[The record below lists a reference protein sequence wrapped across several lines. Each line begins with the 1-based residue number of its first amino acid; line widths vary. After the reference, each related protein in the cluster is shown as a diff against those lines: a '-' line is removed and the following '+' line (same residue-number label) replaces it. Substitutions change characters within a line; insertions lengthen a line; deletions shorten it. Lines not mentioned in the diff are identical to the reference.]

1 MSGPMVA
8 RLFHWYATGN
18 YSFEGIAAMAQTAG
32 LLSRRSRSRL
42 PRGTIH
48 KILRN
53 RIYMG
58 GFDWKG
64 KTYLGVHIPVTM
76 KELWQRV
83 QEVLDQ
89 RFAKRHRKMEH
100 DFAFARLIACG
111 HCGCSLV
118 GEIEK
123 GRYIYYHCTGF
134 KGKCPEPYTREEV
147 LEDRFADLLRGL
159 VLDEEVMR
167 WMTEALR
174 QSHEDERR
182 YHEQAITR
190 LQAEYRR
197 LQNRIEA
204 MYVDKLDGR
213 VETLFFDRKAAEWRA
228 EQDRLMRAIESHQ
241 AADQTYLEESIR
253 LLELGRR
260 AHELFQKQEPRE
272 KRRLLDFVLSNCTW
286 KDGELQAT
294 FRQPFDLIIESTKAC
309 AHKKAAGVASNGL
322 FENWRG

>member
-1 MSGPMVA
+1 MMG
-8 RLFHWYATGN
+8 
-18 YSFEGIAAMAQTAG
+18 
-32 LLSRRSRSRL
+32 
-42 PRGTIH
+42 RGTFH

-58 GFDWKG
+58 EFEWKG
-64 KTYLGVHIPVTM
+64 KIYQGGYIPLITRDLWAGV
-76 KELWQRV
+76 QRV
-83 QEVLDQ
+83 LDH
-89 RFAKRHRKMEH
+89 RFAKRHRKVEH
-100 DFAFARLIACG
+100 DFAFSRLIASG

-118 GEIEK
+118 GEIKK

-147 LEDRFADLLRGL
+147 LEERFADLLKGL
-159 VLDEEVMR
+159 MLDDEVMA

-182 YHEQAITR
+182 YHEEAITR
-190 LQAEYRR
+190 LQGEYTR

-204 MYVDKLDGR
+204 MYEDKLDGQ
-213 VETLFFDRKAAEWRA
+213 VDTVFFDRKAAEWRA
-228 EQDRLMRAIESHQ
+228 EQSRLMRVIEEHQ
-241 AADQTYLEESIR
+241 AAAQTYLEEGIR

-294 FRQPFDLIIESTKAC
+294 FRQPFDLLIASTKAYK
-309 AHKKAAGVASNGL
+309 HKKAAGVASNGF

>member
-1 MSGPMVA
+1 
-8 RLFHWYATGN
+8 
-18 YSFEGIAAMAQTAG
+18 
-32 LLSRRSRSRL
+32 
-42 PRGTIH
+42 
-48 KILRN
+48 
-53 RIYMG
+53 
-58 GFDWKG
+58 
-64 KTYLGVHIPVTM
+64 
-76 KELWQRV
+76 
-83 QEVLDQ
+83 LDH
-89 RFAKRHRKMEH
+89 RFATRHRKVEH
-100 DFAFARLIACG
+100 DFAFSRLIACG

-118 GEIEK
+118 GEIKK

-134 KGKCPEPYTREEV
+134 KGKCPEPYVREEV
-147 LEDRFADLLRGL
+147 LEVRFTDLLKGL
-159 VLDEEVMR
+159 AFDEEVMG

-182 YHEQAITR
+182 DHAEAMTR
-190 LQAEYRR
+190 LQAEYAR
-197 LQNRIEA
+197 LQNRIAA

-241 AADQTYLEESIR
+241 AADQTYLEEGIR

-260 AHELFQKQEPRE
+260 AHELFQKQEARE

-294 FRQPFDLIIESTKAC
+294 FRQPFDLIIASTKAY
-309 AHKKAAGVASNGL
+309 AHKKAAGVVSNGL